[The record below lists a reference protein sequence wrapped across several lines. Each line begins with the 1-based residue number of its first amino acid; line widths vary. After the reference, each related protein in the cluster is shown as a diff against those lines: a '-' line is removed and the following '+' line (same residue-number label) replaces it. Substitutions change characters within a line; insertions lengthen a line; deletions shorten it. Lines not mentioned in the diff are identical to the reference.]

1 MMSLVDLN
9 IWCYTI
15 LWLLPLHAVA
25 SSFSLGGLLWPCCD
39 PFTPQEESCSVW
51 LNYVSSSLT
60 LSRVPSFLPI
70 PSITCF
76 WSWEKW
82 KNSTKAR
89 RKGLKSMLLETRKG
103 KWNEKRQRDEKRSL
117 EISHSRNEER
127 EKQDKYE
134 TYNWQAF
141 VSHSRNEEREK
152 TRKIWNIKPSIHH

>member
-9 IWCYTI
+9 IRRCTI

-25 SSFSLGGLLWPCCD
+25 YSFSLGGLLWPCCD
-39 PFTPQEESCSVW
+39 PFTPREESCGVW
-51 LNYVSSSLT
+51 LNVSSSLT
-60 LSRVPSFLPI
+60 LSWVPSFLPI

-76 WSWEKW
+76 WSWEQC

-89 RKGLKSMLLETRKG
+89 RKGLKSMLLETKKG
-103 KWNEKRQRDEKRSL
+103 ERNEKRQWHEKRSL

-134 TYNWQAF
+134 TYNQTF
-141 VSHSRNEEREK
+141 VSHSRNEERER